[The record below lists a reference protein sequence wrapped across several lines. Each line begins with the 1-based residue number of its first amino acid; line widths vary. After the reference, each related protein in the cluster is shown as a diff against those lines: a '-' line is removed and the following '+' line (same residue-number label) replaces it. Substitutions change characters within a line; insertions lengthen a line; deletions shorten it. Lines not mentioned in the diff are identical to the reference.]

1 MRSLTPINP
10 WQLIPYAETSG
21 HLHMDLDNSLLERH
35 SQDPQSP
42 SILRFYRWTPPSL
55 SLGFHQHKYPDRWN
69 AIAQQHHLDIV
80 HRPSGGRAVL
90 HKGDLTY
97 AVITNANP
105 DGKKRS
111 HREVYE
117 YICEFLIQGFAKLG
131 IGLTYGQSGRG
142 YIHNPSCFSTAT
154 NADLI
159 IADGRKLIGSAQVY
173 RRNSV
178 LQHGSIAIAPDHK
191 LLTELFQAEVPIV
204 GYQEVV
210 QYQHKDLISE
220 LIEVLFNA
228 ARQHFQAQ
236 FL

>member
-35 SQDPQSP
+35 SQDPRSP

-210 QYQHKDLISE
+210 QYQHQDLISE